1 VDTLVLGVWLP
12 LCDTTSALGNGQVQ
26 MMPAGRNERHVL
38 QHYQAPSYLVVD
50 QAELQAKFT
59 REPVTCEVPLG
70 SFVLFNSFTPHRSLA
85 NSSDKARFSFDL
97 RYQDARS
104 PHGMGKNGGLVQLRS
119 ADPLFS
125 VDWAEGPL
133 GPPIPPDKNG
143 VTPPQWPSAGRDF
156 SPETAGHQPRA
167 LRPLA
172 SASRGGVLAAV
183 RHAGERERAARRAG
197 ANRTGAVG

>member
-1 VDTLVLGVWLP
+1 MRGCPRIAKPQKGFSPGTGVADLAFS
-12 LCDTTSALGNGQVQ
+12 LIFRLYISAVQSKLIAAGLATSFKV
-26 MMPAGRNERHVL
+26 
-38 QHYQAPSYLVVD
+38 
-50 QAELQAKFT
+50 
-59 REPVTCEVPLG
+59 
-70 SFVLFNSFTPHRSLA
+70 
-85 NSSDKARFSFDL
+85 
-97 RYQDARS
+97 
-104 PHGMGKNGGLVQLRS
+104 S